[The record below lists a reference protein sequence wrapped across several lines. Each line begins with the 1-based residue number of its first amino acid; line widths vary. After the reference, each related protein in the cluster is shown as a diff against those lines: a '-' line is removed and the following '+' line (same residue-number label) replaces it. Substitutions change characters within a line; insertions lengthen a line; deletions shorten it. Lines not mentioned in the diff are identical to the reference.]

1 MNEANS
7 VLQAF
12 VWLIPFL
19 PMLGALAIGI
29 GFISGKNRGES
40 GENQTTLIANGTALL
55 SLLIVLAVDLHAIV
69 IGVPGQLELAQWF
82 SSGDYQVNLSF
93 NLDTFALVMMTL
105 VAVISVL
112 MIRFSVN
119 YMHREAGYQRFFMIM
134 SLFMGAMLLIVMSGN
149 VVLTFTGWE
158 LAGVSSYL
166 LIAYVYDRPV
176 AVKNATRVF
185 VTNRIGDAGFII
197 AIFLSFHLL
206 KTLEWTE
213 IFAGSSS
220 LTPLG
225 NNILAASFVL
235 AAIAKSAQV
244 PFSPWISRALEGPT
258 PSSAIFY
265 GSLMVHAGVYLII
278 RLQPVLENSPIIM
291 STLAFIGLLTVLYGF
306 FSNLVQTDVKSN
318 LIFSTISQVGLMFFS
333 CGMGWFELASWHLV
347 LHALWRAY
355 QFLHAPALMH
365 LMDRKTR
372 PVHPLLKRQGWL
384 YTASL
389 QRFWLDPMADW
400 LLVRPIK
407 SIAHDTERF
416 DEKVINRLVGLPE
429 QTTAITSIADWEMQK
444 SISQTAGLLS
454 KDQPVKGWHSE
465 AEKQEVSRGHGF
477 AGKLLEG
484 LADMLF
490 WFEEHLVLKS
500 GGEGLLKLLNLIGHY
515 LLQIEELLSQPRYLM
530 LLILATFVVII

>member
-1 MNEANS
+1 MNEVHS
-7 VLQAF
+7 TLKAF

-19 PMLGALAIGI
+19 PMLGALLIGI

-40 GENQTTLIANGTALL
+40 GEQQTTLIANGMAVL
-55 SLLIVLAVDLHAIV
+55 SLLIVLAVDLHAVVKGI
-69 IGVPGQLELAQWF
+69 PGQLILAQWF

-93 NLDTFALVMMTL
+93 NLDTLSLVMMTL
-105 VAVISVL
+105 IAVISVI

-149 VVLTFTGWE
+149 IVLTFTGWE

-166 LIAYVYDRPV
+166 LVAYVYDRPI

-185 VTNRIGDAGFII
+185 ITNRIGDAGFII

-206 KTLEWTE
+206 NTLEWTE
-213 IFAGSSS
+213 ILAGSGS

-225 NNILAASFVL
+225 STILAASFLL
-235 AAIAKSAQV
+235 AATAKSAQV
-244 PFSPWISRALEGPT
+244 PFAPWISRALEGPT

-265 GSLMVHAGVYLII
+265 GSLMVHAGVYLVI

-291 STLAFIGLLTVLYGF
+291 SSLALIGLLTVIYSF

-318 LIFSTISQVGLMFFS
+318 LIFSTTSQVGLMFFS

-347 LHALWRAY
+347 LHAIWRAY
-355 QFLHAPALMH
+355 QFLHAPGIMH
-365 LMDRKTR
+365 LMDKKTR
-372 PVHPLLKRQGWL
+372 PVHPILKKQGWF

-389 QRFWLDPMADW
+389 QRFWLDPITDW
-400 LLVRPIK
+400 LLVKPIK
-407 SIAHDTERF
+407 SIAHDIERF

-429 QTTAITSIADWEMQK
+429 QTSAITSIADWELQNSSFSK
-444 SISQTAGLLS
+444 SA
-454 KDQPVKGWHSE
+454 KKE
-465 AEKQEVSRGHGF
+465 EVSRGHGL
-477 AGKLLEG
+477 AGKILES

-500 GGEGLLKLLNLIGHY
+500 GGDGLLKLLNIIGHY

>member
-7 VLQAF
+7 VLRAF

-19 PMLGALAIGI
+19 PMLGSLLIAI

-40 GENQTTLIANGTALL
+40 GESQTTLIANGTAML

-69 IGVPGQLELAQWF
+69 IGIPGYLNLAQWF

-105 VAVISVL
+105 VALISVL

-134 SLFMGAMLLIVMSGN
+134 NLFMGAMLLIVMSGN

-166 LIAYVYDRPV
+166 LIAYVYDRPI
-176 AVKNATRVF
+176 ATQNATRVF
-185 VTNRIGDAGFII
+185 ITNRIGDAGFII

-206 KTLEWTE
+206 NTLEWTE
-213 IFAGSSS
+213 ILNKADTLS
-220 LTPLG
+220 PLG
-225 NNILAASFVL
+225 SNILAATFLL

-244 PFSPWISRALEGPT
+244 PFAPWISRALEGPT

-265 GSLMVHAGVYLII
+265 GSLMVHAGVYLMI

-291 STLAFIGLLTVLYGF
+291 STLAFIGLLTVIYGV

-318 LIFSTISQVGLMFFS
+318 LIFSTTSQVGLMFFS

-347 LHALWRAY
+347 LHAMWRAY
-355 QFLHAPALMH
+355 QFLHAPAMMH
-365 LMDRKTR
+365 LMVHKTR
-372 PVHPLLKRQGWL
+372 PVNPILKRQGWL

-389 QRFWLDPMADW
+389 QRFWLDPIADW
-400 LLVRPIK
+400 LLVKPIK
-407 SIAHDTERF
+407 RMAHDIERF

-429 QTTAITSIADWEMQK
+429 QTNAIASIADWEQQK
-444 SISQTAGLLS
+444 NRTQSGAQTS
-454 KDQPVKGWHSE
+454 
-465 AEKQEVSRGHGF
+465 AEEKEQVTRGYGV
-477 AGKLLEG
+477 AGKMLEG

-515 LLQIEELLSQPRYLM
+515 LLQIEVLLSQPRYLM
-530 LLILATFVVII
+530 LLIIATFVVII

>member
-1 MNEANS
+1 MNEANT
-7 VLQAF
+7 LLKAF
-12 VWLIPFL
+12 VWLIPML
-19 PMLGALAIGI
+19 PILAALLIAI

-40 GENQTTLIANGTALL
+40 GEKQTTLIANGSAML
-55 SLLIVLAVDLHAIV
+55 SLVIVLAVDLHALV
-69 IGVPGQLELAQWF
+69 IGTPGQLELARWF

-93 NLDTFALVMMTL
+93 NLDAFALVMMTL
-105 VAVISVL
+105 IAIISVL

-134 SLFMGAMLLIVMSGN
+134 CLFMGAMLLIVMAGN
-149 VVLTFTGWE
+149 VVLMFTGWE

-176 AVKNATRVF
+176 AVNNATRVF
-185 VTNRIGDAGFII
+185 ITNRIGDIGFII
-197 AIFLSFHLL
+197 GIFLCYHLL
-206 KTLEWTE
+206 GTLEWPD
-213 IFAGSSS
+213 ILAGSSS

-225 NNILAASFVL
+225 NNILAGSFLL

-244 PFSPWISRALEGPT
+244 PFAPWISRAIEGPT

-265 GSLMVHAGVYLII
+265 GALMVHAGVYLII
-278 RLQPVLENSPIIM
+278 RLEPVLINTPMVMNS
-291 STLAFIGLLTVLYGF
+291 LAFIGLLTMIYGF

-318 LIFSTISQVGLMFFS
+318 LIFSTTAQVGLMFFS

-347 LHALWRAY
+347 LHASWRAY

-365 LMDRKTR
+365 LMDSKTR
-372 PVHPLLKRQGWL
+372 PVQPFLQAQNWL

-389 QRFWLDPMADW
+389 QRFWLDSMADW

-429 QTTAITSIADWEMQK
+429 QTSAITSIADWEILK
-444 SISQTAGLLS
+444 SGKHLS
-454 KDQPVKGWHSE
+454 SSASNK
-465 AEKQEVSRGHGF
+465 VSRAHGL
-477 AGKLLEG
+477 AGKTLEA
-484 LADMLF
+484 LADMLY
-490 WFEEHLVLKS
+490 WFEEHLVLK
-500 GGEGLLKLLNLIGHY
+500 GGSEGLLKLLNLIGHY

>member
-7 VLQAF
+7 ILKAF
-12 VWLIPFL
+12 VWLIPLL
-19 PMLGALAIGI
+19 PMLAALVIAIG
-29 GFISGKNRGES
+29 FVSGKNRGEP
-40 GENQTTLIANGTALL
+40 GEKQTTLIANGAALL
-55 SLLIVLAVDLHAIV
+55 SLLMVLAVDLHAVV
-69 IGVPGQLELAQWF
+69 IGVPGHLELAQWF
-82 SSGDYQVNLSF
+82 RSGDYQVNLSF
-93 NLDTFALVMMTL
+93 NLDKFALVMMTL
-105 VAVISVL
+105 VAIISVL
-112 MIRFSVN
+112 TIRFSVN
-119 YMHREAGYQRFFMIM
+119 YMHREEGYQRFFMIL
-134 SLFMGAMLLIVMSGN
+134 SLFMGAMLLIVMAGN

-176 AVKNATRVF
+176 AVQNATRVF
-185 VTNRIGDAGFII
+185 ITNRIGDAGFII

-206 KTLEWTE
+206 NTLEWSE
-213 IFAGSSS
+213 ILANADS

-225 NNILAASFVL
+225 SNILAGTFLL
-235 AAIAKSAQV
+235 AAMAKSAQV
-244 PFSPWISRALEGPT
+244 PFAPWISRALEGPT

-278 RLQPVLENSPIIM
+278 RLQPILEHAPVIM
-291 STLAFIGLLTVLYGF
+291 NILAFIGLLTALYGF

-318 LIFSTISQVGLMFFS
+318 LIFSTTSQVGLMFFS

-347 LHALWRAY
+347 LHAIWRAY
-355 QFLHAPALMH
+355 QFLNAPAIMH
-365 LMDRKTR
+365 LMDSKTR
-372 PVHPLLKRQGWL
+372 PVKSLLKRQSWL

-400 LLVRPIK
+400 ILVRPIK

-416 DEKVINRLVGLPE
+416 DEKVVNRLVGLPE
-429 QTTAITSIADWEMQK
+429 QTSAITSIADWALQK
-444 SISQTAGLLS
+444 SDAKTDA
-454 KDQPVKGWHSE
+454 
-465 AEKQEVSRGHGF
+465 AEREEVSRGRGI
-477 AGKLLEG
+477 AGKLMAG

-500 GGEGLLKLLNLIGHY
+500 GGEGLLKLLNIIGHY
-515 LLQIEELLSQPRYLM
+515 LLQIEELLSHPRYLM

>member
-7 VLQAF
+7 ILKAF
-12 VWLIPFL
+12 VWLIPLL
-19 PMLGALAIGI
+19 PMLGTLAIAI

-40 GENQTTLIANGTALL
+40 GEKQTTLIANGTALL

-69 IGVPGQLELAQWF
+69 IGIPGHLELAQWF
-82 SSGDYQVNLSF
+82 SSGDYQITLSF

-105 VAVISVL
+105 VAIISVM

-134 SLFMGAMLLIVMSGN
+134 NLFMGAMLLIVMAGN
-149 VVLTFTGWE
+149 VVLMFTGWE

-176 AVKNATRVF
+176 ATQNATRVF
-185 VTNRIGDAGFII
+185 ITNRIGDAGFII

-206 KTLEWTE
+206 KTLEWNE
-213 IFAGSSS
+213 ILSSADS
-220 LTPLG
+220 LSPLG
-225 NNILAASFVL
+225 SNILAASFLL

-244 PFSPWISRALEGPT
+244 PFAPWISRAIEGPT

-278 RLQPVLENSPIIM
+278 RLQPVLDNAPIIM
-291 STLAFIGLLTVLYGF
+291 TTLALIGLLTVAYGF

-318 LIFSTISQVGLMFFS
+318 LIFSTTSQVGLMFFS

-347 LHALWRAY
+347 LHAIWRAY
-355 QFLHAPALMH
+355 QFLHAPAIMH
-365 LMDRKTR
+365 MMDHKTR
-372 PVHPLLKRQGWL
+372 PVHPILKRQGWL

-407 SIAHDTERF
+407 RIAHDTDRF
-416 DEKVINRLVGLPE
+416 DERVINRLVGLPE
-429 QTTAITSIADWEMQK
+429 QTSAITSIADWEMHK
-444 SISQTAGLLS
+444 SA
-454 KDQPVKGWHSE
+454 SE
-465 AEKQEVSRGHGF
+465 MSAAEKYEVSRGHGI
-477 AGKLLEG
+477 AGKILEN

-500 GGEGLLKLLNLIGHY
+500 GGDGLLKVLNIVGHY
-515 LLQIEELLSQPRYLM
+515 LLQIEELLSQPRYLI
-530 LLILATFVVII
+530 LLILITFAVII

>member
-1 MNEANS
+1 MNEASS
-7 VLQAF
+7 VLKAF

-40 GENQTTLIANGTALL
+40 GEKQTTLIANGMAML

-69 IGVPGQLELAQWF
+69 IGVPGHLQLAQWF
-82 SSGDYQVNLSF
+82 SSGEYQVNLSF

-149 VVLTFTGWE
+149 IVLTFAGWE

-185 VTNRIGDAGFII
+185 ITNRIGDAGFII

-206 KTLEWTE
+206 NTLQWTE
-213 IFAGSSS
+213 VLAGSSS

-225 NNILAASFVL
+225 NNILAASFLL
-235 AAIAKSAQV
+235 AAIVKSAQV
-244 PFSPWISRALEGPT
+244 PFAPWISRALEGPT

-291 STLAFIGLLTVLYGF
+291 STLAFIGLLTVVYGF

-318 LIFSTISQVGLMFFS
+318 LIFSTTAQVGLMFFS

-347 LHALWRAY
+347 LHAIWRAY
-355 QFLHAPALMH
+355 QFLHAPAMMH

-400 LLVRPIK
+400 LLVKPIQ

-429 QTTAITSIADWEMQK
+429 QTSAITSIADWEMHK
-444 SISQTAGLLS
+444 SA
-454 KDQPVKGWHSE
+454 SE
-465 AEKQEVSRGHGF
+465 MSAAERKEVSRGHGL
-477 AGKLLEG
+477 AGKLLES

-500 GGEGLLKLLNLIGHY
+500 GGDGLLKLLNIVGHY

-530 LLILATFVVII
+530 LLILPTFVVII